1 MKPVFKIS
9 LIICFFAVL
18 AGLMWA
24 SSVKTYAPSLETSA
38 EADISISDSE
48 KTTEK
53 TTRPPEK
60 KAESSTSQ
68 FTKKKLDNIDN
79 MVSDKLSEIKF
90 NGTFLVAVGDEII
103 YHKAIGYSDAKK
115 HIPLSLDTRY
125 EIGSCSKQFTAAAV
139 AKLAQENK
147 LSLNDKV
154 TKYVKE
160 AKLAKN
166 ITVAQLMNMCS
177 GLPDYLNQ
185 YIYMLEA
192 EERDTDADFS
202 KKEFLEWLNKQGLN
216 FQPGQFFAYSNTNYY
231 LLGLIIEEVSGK
243 PYEEYIADEIFYP
256 LYMDNSS
263 LSMSDTNCSGYLDSD
278 WTEGIKVDSSYFY
291 SAGEIVS
298 TTTDMLKWMNAF
310 SRGNVLG
317 SEMLK
322 KATHTGSDGFNYSFG
337 WFVTNDY
344 YYHTG
349 NTELYYAI
357 DIFNRKHD
365 MKIIGLSNV
374 NNTSL
379 QKTGLNIMTAVEKE
393 LFPSEKNKTDKT
405 DKTTKR

>member
-1 MKPVFKIS
+1 MKPIFKIS
-9 LIICFFAVL
+9 LIACFFAVL
-18 AGLMWA
+18 IGLTWAGSL
-24 SSVKTYAPSLETSA
+24 KTAAPSLETSA
-38 EADISISDSE
+38 DADNSAKLSASE
-48 KTTEK
+48 EITEK

-60 KAESSTSQ
+60 KAESSASQ
-68 FTKKKLDNIDN
+68 FSSKKLLNVSNI
-79 MVSDKLSEIKF
+79 VSGKLSEINF
-90 NGTFLVAVGDEII
+90 NGTFLIAVGDEVI
-103 YHKAIGYSDAKK
+103 YHKAIGYSDAENKT
-115 HIPLSLDTRY
+115 PLSLDTKY
-125 EIGSCSKQFTAAAV
+125 EIGSCSKQFTAAAI

-166 ITVAQLMNMCS
+166 ITVEQLLNMCS

-192 EERDTDADFS
+192 EERDTDTVLS

-216 FQPGQFFAYSNTNYY
+216 FQPGEFFAYSNTNYY

-243 PYEEYIADEIFYP
+243 SYEEYIKDEIFYP
-256 LYMDNSS
+256 TYMDNSS
-263 LSMSDTNCSGYLDSD
+263 LSMSDTTCKGYLDSD
-278 WTEGIKVDSSYFY
+278 WTKGIKVDSSYFY

-298 TTTDMLKWMNAF
+298 TTSDMLKWMNAF
-310 SRGNVLG
+310 SRGDILNH
-317 SEMLK
+317 EMLK
-322 KATHTGSDGFNYSFG
+322 KATHTGSDGFNYGFG
-337 WFVTNDY
+337 WFVTDEY

-374 NNTSL
+374 NNTEL
-379 QKTGLNIMTAVEKE
+379 QRAGLNIMSSVEKE
-393 LFPSEKNKTDKT
+393 LFP
-405 DKTTKR
+405 